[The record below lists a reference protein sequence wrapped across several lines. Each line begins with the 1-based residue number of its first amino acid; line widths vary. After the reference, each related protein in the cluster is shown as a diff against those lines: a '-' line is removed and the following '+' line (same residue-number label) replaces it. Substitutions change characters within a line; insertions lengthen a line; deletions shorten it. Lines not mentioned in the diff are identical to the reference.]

1 MQMDRRLAVGETT
14 SSRRRR
20 PANLI
25 FRHDIG
31 DSWTKMGIAWL
42 FQRDLDFMQQN
53 TSFVNS
59 RFDMDIERR
68 PVPIFDTVNA
78 LVDVGANGSPRV
90 TFLAHQCAGPVVRA
104 NKSDVDYMNYLSF
117 LVDLDYFLDDPRVK
131 DLPIYSLADHN
142 TLCFHFK
149 IAGSQ
154 QQLEVAPQS
163 LIELC
168 ASTTR
173 SLFAHSAKPLVE
185 IWLLP
190 RSPLSYFNFGHHPGE
205 HT

>member
-1 MQMDRRLAVGETT
+1 
-14 SSRRRR
+14 
-20 PANLI
+20 
-25 FRHDIG
+25 
-31 DSWTKMGIAWL
+31 MGIAWL

-53 TSFVNS
+53 TSFVYS

-68 PVPIFDTVNA
+68 PVPIFDTVRA
-78 LVDVGANGSPRV
+78 LVDVGANGSPRD
-90 TFLAHQCAGPVVRA
+90 TFLAHQCAEPVVYA
-104 NKSDVDYMNYLSF
+104 NRSDMDYMNHLSF
-117 LVDLDYFLDDPRVK
+117 LVDLDHFLDYTRVK

-154 QQLEVAPQS
+154 QLEVAPQS

-168 ASTTR
+168 ASTAR
-173 SLFAHSAKPLVE
+173 SLFAHGAKPLVE

-190 RSPLSYFNFGHHPGE
+190 WSPLSYFNFGHHPGE
-205 HT
+205 PK